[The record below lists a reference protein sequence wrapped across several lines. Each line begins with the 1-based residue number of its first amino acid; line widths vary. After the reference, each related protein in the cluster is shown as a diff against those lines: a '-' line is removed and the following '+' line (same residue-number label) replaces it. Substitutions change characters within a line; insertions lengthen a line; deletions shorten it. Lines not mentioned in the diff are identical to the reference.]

1 VRHLLVTNDFPPKT
15 GGIQSYLWELWRRLP
30 PDDVVVYTTP
40 HSRAARFDGEQP
52 FRIIRSRE
60 PVLLPNPLLAHRVRA
75 LAREVGAEAVVLDP
89 ALPLGLIGPGLGLP
103 YATVLHGAEVTV
115 PGRLPATRSMLSRVL
130 THASLVIAAGSYP
143 EAEAR
148 RAAGRAPLPPVANI
162 PPGVDV
168 ERFVPLPGIER
179 AAMRARLGLDPGA
192 RLVVSV
198 SRLVPRKGMDTL
210 IEAAARLT
218 PQHPDL
224 QVAIG
229 GTGRDERRL
238 ARLAER
244 SGLVVFSDEIYDQ
257 MVYDEAQFVPM
268 ATLVEDTLCATLS
281 GLSKV
286 YRACGY
292 RVGWAVF
299 SGRTRAAAEYLSA
312 IDLLSSLRLC
322 SNVLA
327 QWAVQT
333 ALGGYQSIGD
343 LIGPGGRL
351 YESRAAIARAVGASQ
366 YLRLK
371 NTPQGA
377 MYAFIGVDTER
388 LPGFDDQR
396 FALDLLEQKHVLV
409 APGVSFNVPY
419 RNHFRV
425 TTLPDSATLLD
436 VFGRIEDLLAGYAS
450 APPQDNVVSAS
461 ARFK

>member
-244 SGLVVFSDEIYDQ
+244 SGAPVRLLGWVADADLPGLYACADVFVLCCRNRWGGLEQEGFGIIFLEAAAAGVPSVAGNSGGAAEAVLDGETGAVVAHPDSPAELAAAIEELLDNPE
-257 MVYDEAQFVPM
+257 
-268 ATLVEDTLCATLS
+268 
-281 GLSKV
+281 
-286 YRACGY
+286 RARKEGQ
-292 RVGWAVF
+292 AA
-299 SGRTRAAAEYLSA
+299 RTRVEEEFSYAALAARLS
-312 IDLLSSLRLC
+312 D
-322 SNVLA
+322 
-327 QWAVQT
+327 
-333 ALGGYQSIGD
+333 AL
-343 LIGPGGRL
+343 
-351 YESRAAIARAVGASQ
+351 ESMRR
-366 YLRLK
+366 
-371 NTPQGA
+371 
-377 MYAFIGVDTER
+377 
-388 LPGFDDQR
+388 
-396 FALDLLEQKHVLV
+396 
-409 APGVSFNVPY
+409 
-419 RNHFRV
+419 
-425 TTLPDSATLLD
+425 
-436 VFGRIEDLLAGYAS
+436 
-450 APPQDNVVSAS
+450 
-461 ARFK
+461 